1 MFVLST
7 IFDDQDRPEG
17 FFVSLGFNLVSNAD
31 NAQGFTASTDQI
43 GTFVSPLEPMLD
55 PNGLQD
61 NGGPT
66 STIALLPGSPAVD
79 KGTSNGLTTD
89 QRGTGFPR
97 AFDDPSILNA
107 IAGDGT
113 DVGAYELQTAV
124 PTPTPTP
131 TLTPTPTPTPTP
143 APPVAKRAANVT
155 AKSFV
160 ANWSVVVGVKGYRL
174 DISTD
179 DSFKTYLAGYQDLDV
194 GNVTGWS
201 VTGLSPLT
209 DYYYRVRAYDATST
223 SPNSNVI
230 KVKTRL
236 K

>member
-1 MFVLST
+1 M
-7 IFDDQDRPEG
+7 
-17 FFVSLGFNLVSNAD
+17 
-31 NAQGFTASTDQI
+31 
-43 GTFVSPLEPMLD
+43 
-55 PNGLQD
+55 
-61 NGGPT
+61 
-66 STIALLPGSPAVD
+66 
-79 KGTSNGLTTD
+79 
-89 QRGTGFPR
+89 
-97 AFDDPSILNA
+97 
-107 IAGDGT
+107 
-113 DVGAYELQTAV
+113 
-124 PTPTPTP
+124 
-131 TLTPTPTPTPTP
+131 
-143 APPVAKRAANVT
+143 T

-223 SPNSNVI
+223 SPDSNVI
-230 KVKTRL
+230 KVKTKL